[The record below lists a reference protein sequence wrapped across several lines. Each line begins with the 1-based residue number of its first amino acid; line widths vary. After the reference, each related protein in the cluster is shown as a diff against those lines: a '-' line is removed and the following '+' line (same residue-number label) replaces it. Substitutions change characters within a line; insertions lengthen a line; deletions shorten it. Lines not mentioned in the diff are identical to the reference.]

1 MKEHLR
7 EKGCSDRVLVLD
19 TAAFL
24 AGLQLYFSNE
34 CLYTTP
40 DVLEE
45 VKDHESKEKLE
56 MAISLGRIIVLEPR
70 ETINIERKVRKRLSD
85 TDISVIKL
93 SLYLKRTGKDVV
105 VVTDDYT
112 LQKVLKE
119 FGLEYMSV
127 KTIGVDKADKLK
139 KRTSGH

>member
-7 EKGCSDRVLVLD
+7 EKECSDRVLVLD

-24 AGLQLYFSNE
+24 AGLQLYFSKE

-40 DVLEE
+40 KVLDE

-56 MAISLGRIIVLEPR
+56 MAASLGRIIVLEPQVIV
-70 ETINIERKVRKRLSD
+70 TIEKKIRKRLSD
-85 TDISVIKL
+85 TDISIIEL
-93 SLYLKRTGKDVV
+93 SLFLKRKGKDVV
-105 VVTDDYT
+105 VVTDDYM
-112 LQKVLKE
+112 LQKVLKD

-127 KTIGVDKADKLK
+127 KTIGVDKVDKLK
-139 KRTSGH
+139 KK